1 MALFG
6 AAAQAVPT
14 WRVQNAPMA
23 AEPRLTRRALEVAEL
38 VAAGLTNRDI
48 ANRLFLSER
57 TVEWHV
63 EQIMNKL
70 GFASRSQIAAWV
82 ARSQADGRPLQDSAR
97 RRGNLPAQV
106 TSFVGRQRELRALFD
121 IASTNRVVT
130 VVGPGGSGKT
140 RLVLRLAEEL
150 LDEVV
155 DGVWLCDFALIA
167 SSELVG
173 DAVAQALN
181 VTSTKGDRLAA
192 AKERL
197 RDLSALLLFD
207 NCEHILEGAASA
219 ARVLL
224 ADCPRIRIIATSRI
238 PLGLIGEAI
247 SRLDP
252 LPRAEAE
259 LLFVERAKAAV
270 PGFRQDGSTAP
281 YVSQICRAVDGIPL
295 AIELV
300 VPRLRRQSAEE
311 LAASVLD
318 SAWQASR
325 SDRHDNVWAL
335 ADWSYRLMSPAE
347 QFLFGRLSVFSGW
360 FDASDAA
367 AVASDQAHM
376 AVNLGSLVEQSMLQ
390 LQRDAQGT
398 RYRLLE
404 IMKAFARG
412 RLQESGELERATR
425 LHAEHMVRV
434 VERADLVP
442 KPGQGSSMR
451 TKVLSMVDDIR
462 SALATLMKIAPRR
475 GLWLSAAMAISW
487 SASGRVEEGLTWN
500 ATALAA
506 NPRASR
512 ERCWALLMQ
521 TLMLAEAGRSSSAV
535 AYLVDAEAI
544 ADAPG
549 NSELRSATL
558 VQRARCRDAVGD
570 SETAISLRNEAI
582 REFER
587 QGDDFHLVV
596 TLNHSAMTLLYAGRP
611 EEAIPL
617 ASRAVEVQRR
627 RDASFAAPMLD
638 TLAQALL
645 LTGDV
650 AAARRCWIEGA
661 QLSVGTTWEMSG
673 CLFGLAAVAGLMG
686 DKEAA
691 VRFHFAAERLLAEID
706 ATYADPI
713 APVEAE
719 VFARVSR
726 EVGQEVVER
735 LESETAGVEPESLLE
750 SLGISV

>member
-1 MALFG
+1 M
-6 AAAQAVPT
+6 V
-14 WRVQNAPMA
+14 

-38 VAAGLTNRDI
+38 IAAGLTNRDI
-48 ANRLFLSER
+48 ATRLFLSDR

-70 GFASRSQIAAWV
+70 GFRSRSQIAAWV
-82 ARSQADGRPLQDSAR
+82 ARSQAGGRPLQDGAR
-97 RRGNLPAQV
+97 HRGNLPAHV
-106 TSFVGRQRELRALFD
+106 TSFIGRQRELRALFD
-121 IASTNRVVT
+121 LASTNRVVT

-150 LDEVV
+150 QDEVV

-167 SSELVG
+167 SSNLVG

-181 VTSTKGDRLAA
+181 VRNTKGERLAA
-192 AKERL
+192 VKQHL
-197 RDLSALLLFD
+197 RDRSALLLFD
-207 NCEHILEGAASA
+207 NCEHVLDGAAAA

-224 ADCPRIRIIATSRI
+224 ADCPGVRIIATSRI

-247 SRLDP
+247 SHLDP

-259 LLFVERAKAAV
+259 QLFIERAKGAV
-270 PGFRQDGSTAP
+270 PDFRQDARTAP
-281 YVSQICRAVDGIPL
+281 SIAQICLAVDGLPL

-300 VPRLRRQSAEE
+300 VPRLRRQSVEE

-318 SAWQASR
+318 TEWRRSV
-325 SDRHDNVWAL
+325 SDRHEDVWAL
-335 ADWSYRLMSPAE
+335 AGWSYRLMSPAE
-347 QFLFGRLSVFSGW
+347 QLLFRSLSVFAGW
-360 FDASDAA
+360 FEASDAA
-367 AVASDQAHM
+367 AIASGQAHL

-390 LQRDAQGT
+390 LQRGAHSN
-398 RYRLLE
+398 RYRMLE
-404 IMKAFARG
+404 IMKAFAR
-412 RLQESGELERATR
+412 RESEESGELERAVR
-425 LHAEHMVRV
+425 LHAEHMVRL
-434 VERADLVP
+434 VEHADLMP
-442 KPGQGSSMR
+442 KPGQGSVIR
-451 TKVLSMVDDIR
+451 TKVMSMVDDVR
-462 SALATLMKIAPRR
+462 SALATLMRYAPRR
-475 GLWLSAAMAISW
+475 ALWLSAAMAITW

-500 ATALAA
+500 AAALAA
-506 NPRASR
+506 NPRPSR

-521 TLMLAEAGRSSSAV
+521 SLMLAEAGRSSSA
-535 AYLVDAEAI
+535 ASHLADAEAI

-558 VQRARCRDAVGD
+558 VQRARCQDAVGD

-582 REFER
+582 AEFER
-587 QGDDFHLVV
+587 KGDEFHLVV

-611 EEAIPL
+611 KEAIPL
-617 ASRAVEVQRR
+617 ATRAVEVQRH
-627 RDASFAAPMLD
+627 RDASLSTPMLD

-645 LTGDV
+645 LTGDL

-661 QLSVGTTWEMSG
+661 QLSVGTTWELSG
-673 CLFGLAAVAGLMG
+673 CIFGLAAVAGMLG

-691 VRFHFAAERLLAEID
+691 IRFHLVAERLLAEID

-713 APVEAE
+713 APIEAE
-719 VFARVSR
+719 VVARASR
-726 EVGQEVVER
+726 EVGREVVER
-735 LESETAGVEPESLLE
+735 LESETAAVGPESLME